1 MDRREFFKGAVSASL
16 ALGMAALLPKAQTSA
31 GSSPAS
37 IASSRFRGS
46 ADGRIY
52 ELSSDGAIWQPRANF
67 GAHCAI
73 PEVYER
79 DGKVFAK
86 VVVQGHAFTLQ
97 SADGRRW
104 RVLAGGRLEA

>member
-1 MDRREFFKGAVSASL
+1 MDRRDFFKGAVSATV

-31 GSSPAS
+31 QRLPAS
-37 IASSRFRGS
+37 VASFRFRGS
-46 ADGRIY
+46 SDGRIY
-52 ELSSDGAIWQPRANF
+52 ELSGDGVIWQPRANF

-79 DGKVFAK
+79 GGKVFAR

-104 RVLAGGRLEA
+104 RVPAAGG